1 MEKLFEA
8 SVMIDNKKYNFQIT
22 SSTEKM
28 GYGTSFSKI
37 EDEIKRYFYLGY
49 NDNKNSKDKKS
60 NFEVK
65 FNTEHIVI
73 YRHLKSIFKQA
84 YNYGYQKFDQDNR
97 VKHYID
103 DLNIDNPILESK
115 IRLYIDQ
122 IYNQGFSDG
131 KKGDPKNN
139 NIKIEKE
146 LYFINDINK
155 LLIKVYNDGYQKGK
169 DFFDLKYKIKIP
181 KIDNKKLEDR
191 IKKEIYSANAT
202 GLKDFDDN
210 KPKKDFFS
218 ISLDFIEDILLK
230 KQIEQIINS
239 AYQDGYNLNQKQN
252 EETLNKKRKEQS
264 DKNLEKQKIYNLIKK
279 HGEPLQEKFTSKLYR
294 YVIQSDELKIKEDY
308 PFKIKGITDLN
319 VLKEIT
325 KIINSSFYKG
335 QQDAINGYGKQ
346 FLFFNVPYL
355 IKDELIKNELI
366 DLVNKAYSD
375 GYQLIIDQISKGLSL
390 KVNKDFEK
398 KDLEDLLQK
407 SNFHSFKKI
416 KNLPDRYLNQKI
428 YSVEV
433 PNEY

>member
-1 MEKLFEA
+1 MERLFEA
-8 SVMIDNKKYNFQIT
+8 SVTIDNKKYNFQIT

-28 GYGTSFSKI
+28 GYGASFSRI
-37 EDEIKRYFYLGY
+37 EEEIKRYFYLGY
-49 NDNKNSKDKKS
+49 DDNKNSRSKKR

-73 YRHLKSIFKQA
+73 YKHLKSIFKQA
-84 YNYGYQKFDQDNR
+84 YNYGYKKFDEDNR
-97 VKHYID
+97 VKNYIN
-103 DLNIDNPILESK
+103 DLKIDNPVLESK
-115 IRLYIDQ
+115 IKFYIDQ
-122 IYNQGFSDG
+122 VYNRGFFDG
-131 KKGDPKNN
+131 KKGSPKNT
-139 NIKIEKE
+139 NIKVDEE

-155 LLIKVYNDGYQKGK
+155 LLINVYNDGYQEGK
-169 DFFDLKYKIKIP
+169 DFFDLKYKFEIP
-181 KIDNKKLEDR
+181 KINNKKLEDR

-210 KPKKDFFS
+210 KNKKEFFS
-218 ISLDFIEDILLK
+218 ISLDFIDDILLK

-239 AYQDGYNLNQKQN
+239 AYQDGYNLNEKKN
-252 EETLNKKRKEQS
+252 EEALNKKRKEQS

-279 HGEPLQEKFTSKLYR
+279 HGEPLQEKFTSTLYR
-294 YVIQSDELKIKEDY
+294 YVVQSDELKIKEDY
-308 PFKIKGITDLN
+308 PFKIKGITNLN

-335 QQDAINGYGKQ
+335 QQDAINGSGKQ
-346 FLFFNVPYL
+346 FFIFSVPYG

-390 KVNKDFEK
+390 KINKDPEK

-407 SNFHSFKKI
+407 SNFRSFKKV
-416 KNLPDRYLNQKI
+416 KNLPDRYLNQKV

-433 PNEY
+433 PK